1 MPTSPLLN
9 DDQSRRWTLALLI
22 ACALGAVGLFV
33 LAMHSSKATAWISNG
48 VQAEFAS
55 ANELTPQPSQLPVAK
70 KAERYEGVKENWRR
84 HRAGEAR

>member
-22 ACALGAVGLFV
+22 ACTLGAVGLIV
-33 LAMHSSKATAWISNG
+33 LANNASRVTAWISNG

-55 ANELTPQPSQLPVAK
+55 ANELTPQPTQLPVAR
-70 KAERYEGVKENWRR
+70 KAGRYEGVKENWRR
-84 HRAGEAR
+84 HRAGETR